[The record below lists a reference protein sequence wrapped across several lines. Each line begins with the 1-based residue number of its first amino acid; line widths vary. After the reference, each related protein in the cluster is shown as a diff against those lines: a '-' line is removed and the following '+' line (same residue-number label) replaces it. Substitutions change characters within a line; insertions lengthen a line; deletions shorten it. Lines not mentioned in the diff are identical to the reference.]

1 FPWLAGC
8 SEFVCARRAVVD
20 QQLLPA
26 GLKLRVNALWKTLV
40 KSYLPK
46 ASFPPINRSIA
57 IQTPKQAA
65 PFMSRPYHQN
75 KAGQENLTMDSVNFF
90 RGYDKV
96 SRLEN
101 QNPSQKPVSTAITIS
116 AILILTLVIG
126 LTLAALML
134 EPIKAPAGT
143 ASPSLSSNSD
153 ESIRTICNV
162 TRLPESCFTTLSS
175 LSASTKPDPESI
187 LHLSLQVAINHLSN
201 LSSSLKSLNDL
212 YSQPAL
218 KDCVTLFDDALNRLN
233 DSVSAMQVGSGK
245 ELVLTK
251 EKISD
256 IQTWISA
263 AMSDQET
270 CNDGLQEMGST
281 VADKVKSQVQSSK
294 ESISN
299 SLAIVANMQ
308 NLLQKFGLIMH

>member
-1 FPWLAGC
+1 MAGWLVWNLSLHTA
-8 SEFVCARRAVVD
+8 FVD
-20 QQLLPA
+20 LQLPA
-26 GLKLRVNALWKTLV
+26 GLKLRVNTKWKTLV
-40 KSYLPK
+40 KSYLPTS
-46 ASFPPINRSIA
+46 SFPSINRSIA
-57 IQTPKQAA
+57 IQPPRHAA
-65 PFMSRPYHQN
+65 AFMSRPYHPN
-75 KAGQENLTMDSVNFF
+75 KARPKKLTMDPVNFF

-96 SRLEN
+96 SHLEN
-101 QNPSQKPVSTAITIS
+101 QNPSQKPVSTAIAIF
-116 AILILTLVIG
+116 AILIFTLVVG
-126 LTLAALML
+126 LTLAAVML
-134 EPIKAPAGT
+134 EPIKEPADT

-162 TRLPESCFTTLSS
+162 TRFPESCFTTLSS

-187 LHLSLQVAINHLSN
+187 LQLSLQVAINHLSN

-212 YSQPAL
+212 HSQPAL
-218 KDCVTLFDDALNRLN
+218 KDCVTLFDDALSRLN

-281 VADKVKSQVQSSK
+281 VADKVKSQVRSSK

-299 SLAIVANMQ
+299 SLAIVSNMH
-308 NLLQKFGLIMH
+308 NLLQKFGLTMH